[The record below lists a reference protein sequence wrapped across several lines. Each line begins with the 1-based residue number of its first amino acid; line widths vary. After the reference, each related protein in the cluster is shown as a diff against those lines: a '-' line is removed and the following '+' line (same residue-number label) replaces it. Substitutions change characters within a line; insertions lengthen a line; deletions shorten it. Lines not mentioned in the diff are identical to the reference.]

1 LLLLNLRLQA
11 LQIKLANKLEQKE
24 QEIRELKEILQIEK
38 QENDQ
43 LRQEIEDNGKLLS
56 EEIEQ
61 IKIETDL
68 LRSQRDEYFNQIQV
82 ANERRFALEKQV
94 SDSELVIK
102 DLKLISASTGD
113 CIDSLQAEIS
123 NLQQERDSLVGKVE
137 ELSIQRG
144 NMHSSSS
151 TVLNSEF
158 SLQELL
164 QSTQNFSES
173 LKIGEG
179 GFGPVYKGSLRQTT
193 VAIKLLH
200 SQSLQGIS
208 QFQQEVSFIYGTG
221 NKYSERICVC
231 LNEVVQLKCRKII
244 GCTLH

>member
-61 IKIETDL
+61 IKIETGL

-137 ELSIQRG
+137 ELSIKRKYAFQLLY
-144 NMHSSSS
+144 S
-151 TVLNSEF
+151 T
-158 SLQELL
+158 
-164 QSTQNFSES
+164 
-173 LKIGEG
+173 
-179 GFGPVYKGSLRQTT
+179 
-193 VAIKLLH
+193 KL
-200 SQSLQGIS
+200 
-208 QFQQEVSFIYGTG
+208 
-221 NKYSERICVC
+221 
-231 LNEVVQLKCRKII
+231 
-244 GCTLH
+244 